1 MTQNS
6 SSPKNYNFPALR
18 GANITDQEYVE
29 TFGIPEEYANT
40 PKMIE
45 WHVQDMREGNQRVYE
60 KKGMDPAE
68 IQSKLTDITQQQK
81 KDVIGRVKKEG
92 YEIRPGVRIPLQY
105 YAH

>member
-6 SSPKNYNFPALR
+6 SSPRDYNFPALR

-40 PKMIE
+40 PRMID

-60 KKGMDPAE
+60 GKGMDPAE
-68 IQSKLTDITQQQK
+68 IQSKLNAQEK
-81 KDVIGRVKKEG
+81 KARSEYKRLLAMNG
-92 YEIRPGVRIPLQY
+92 LL
-105 YAH
+105 

>member
-6 SSPKNYNFPALR
+6 SSPRNYNFPALR

-45 WHVQDMREGNQRVYE
+45 WHVKDMREGNQKVYE
-60 KKGMDPAE
+60 GRGMDPKE
-68 IQSKLTDITQQQK
+68 IQSKLNMQEK
-81 KDVIGRVKKEG
+81 KARSEYKRLLAMNGLLK
-92 YEIRPGVRIPLQY
+92 
-105 YAH
+105 